1 MTPKIYGTVLLLTLL
16 LITSA
21 ATAVSGEEQKDWGGE
36 KKPETASD
44 IAGDEGKAV
53 KEESEAVK
61 TEAESKEENKYTEKD
76 AADDQMKV
84 DRIESTLKFGM
95 HKDRITAITLISSIK
110 SEEMKNRVLG
120 KLNNII
126 ENDLNTEVKKTAI
139 SAVATH
145 NYKDAI
151 PSLIK
156 ALENNLEEI
165 QIAASYSLGRL
176 NGIESKDTAIKI
188 LNKQDFSVNS
198 NLTDA
203 LIILLTDLKVP
214 DIKDLAVKTVKDPR
228 SGKMARER
236 FMIYLGVMGTPD
248 LKDFLLELLLDEDE
262 DMPIRG
268 HAVKALGTLKINDSA
283 DKIKQ
288 LLKDIEEFPFRK
300 KQSHYNLSML
310 AVAALVA
317 LGDSDSID
325 LLMNSL
331 RSDNAAVRLNAV
343 NLIKEFDDER
353 TIDILKYKMKYDQN
367 ARVKRAAKKALEDKG
382 LLEKEKTPDEN
393 GTVKDESYESDE

>member
-1 MTPKIYGTVLLLTLL
+1 MTRKKYGTVLLFAFL
-16 LITSA
+16 LITASL
-21 ATAVSGEEQKDWGGE
+21 TAVSGEEKKEWGGE

-44 IAGDEGKAV
+44 IAGGEDKAV
-53 KEESEAVK
+53 KEESEPVK
-61 TEAESKEENKYTEKD
+61 AETESKEENKYTEKD
-76 AADDQMKV
+76 AEDDKMKV
-84 DRIESTLKFGM
+84 DRIESTLNFGM

-145 NYKDAI
+145 KYKEAI

-156 ALENNLEEI
+156 ALDNNLEEI

-176 NGIESKDTAIKI
+176 NGVESKDTVIKI
-188 LNKQDFSVNS
+188 LDKQDFSVDS

-214 DIKDLAVKTVKDPR
+214 DIKDLAVKTVKDPKA
-228 SGKMARER
+228 GKMARER
-236 FMIYLGVMGTPD
+236 FMIYLGVMGTPE

-268 HAVKALGTLKINDSA
+268 HAVKALGSLKIPDSA

-317 LGDSDSID
+317 LGDSDSVEHLI
-325 LLMNSL
+325 NSL
-331 RSDNAAVRLNAV
+331 RSDNAAVRLRAV

-367 ARVKRAAKKALEDKG
+367 ERVKRAAKKALEEKG
-382 LLEKEKTPDEN
+382 LIEKEKTSDES
-393 GTVKDESYESDE
+393 GTVKDESDE

>member
-1 MTPKIYGTVLLLTLL
+1 MTLKIYGTVLILTFL

-21 ATAVSGEEQKDWGGE
+21 VTSVSGEEKKDWGGD
-36 KKPETASD
+36 KKPETASE
-44 IAGDEGKAV
+44 IAGDKNKAIE
-53 KEESEAVK
+53 EESAAVK
-61 TEAESKEENKYTEKD
+61 TEAVSKEENKYTEKD
-76 AADDQMKV
+76 AADDKMKV
-84 DRIESTLKFGM
+84 DRIESTLNFGM
-95 HKDRITAITLISSIK
+95 HKDRITAITLINTIK
-110 SEEMKNRVLG
+110 NEDMKNRVLG
-120 KLNNII
+120 RLNNII
-126 ENDLNTEVKKTAI
+126 ENDLNTEVKKAAI
-139 SAVATH
+139 SAAATH
-145 NYKDAI
+145 KYKEAI

-156 ALENNLEEI
+156 ALDNNLEEI

-176 NGIESKDTAIKI
+176 DGVESKDTVIKI
-188 LNKQDFSVNS
+188 LEKQDFSVNS

-214 DIKDLAVKTVKDPR
+214 DIKDLAVKTVKDPKA
-228 SGKMARER
+228 GKMARER

-268 HAVKALGTLKINDSA
+268 HAVKALGSLKIPDSA

-317 LGDSDSID
+317 LGDTDSVE
-325 LLMNSL
+325 LLINSL
-331 RSDNAAVRLNAV
+331 RSDNAAVRLRAV

-367 ARVKRAAKKALEDKG
+367 DRVKRAAKKALEDKG
-382 LLEKEKTPDEN
+382 LLEKEKTSDKN
-393 GTVKDESYESDE
+393 GTVKDESDE